1 MSRTEALSQ
10 YRIALK
16 AGQKCYRDC
25 VHEKKY
31 PYLVVLDELLGDS
44 VTAGR
49 VDMGIIDIPADR
61 IAGTCYVGRRNAF
74 AANFM
79 PLLSPESE
87 FALKWVNL
95 CESAMEIGVRE
106 PISCFEFMGRFYVQE
121 GNKRVSVQKSLGA
134 AAISA
139 KVTRILPAETDDEA
153 VKIYHEFVQF
163 HRCSGLYWIYF
174 DRPGCFARLQAALGY
189 SPDYEWSEDDRLTF
203 TSALHGFRRA
213 LERLNKQPSTEE
225 LSLALLIWLQVYSL
239 QELLTL
245 EESVLDKSILNIWP
259 EVQTQLQPESIAV
272 STAPQEPSVSLLG
285 RFLLPNHLR
294 IGIIHEGKYNEG
306 DWITAH
312 EEGLAYMES
321 CLSREVECRTYR
333 VPPDGDPEA
342 VMLEAIA
349 DGATVLFTTT
359 VNLITACRKIAA
371 EHRNIR
377 ILNCSVSMPYPG
389 VRTYN
394 SRIYEAKFVSGAIA
408 GVMSRSDLIG
418 YIAHSPIYGAPASI
432 NAFALGAK
440 MTRPN
445 ARILLKWKS
454 VSKDPVE
461 DLLYAGVDIISS
473 IDTTTRE
480 LLHPLRGLVQL
491 KPDGSLESLAS
502 PYRNWGN
509 FYIQMVNS
517 ILRGGWEDP
526 QAENCKAINYWW
538 GMNSGVVDIRLS
550 PDLPE
555 GVQQLARI
563 LRRGIGDGSVSPF
576 HRTLYDQQGNLQS
589 DGHRWFSPD
598 ELLHMDWLCDNV
610 EGSIPT
616 YDQLIPQARQ
626 IVRLQGVYRESIPL
640 EKDEFIP

>member
-1 MSRTEALSQ
+1 M
-10 YRIALK
+10 
-16 AGQKCYRDC
+16 
-25 VHEKKY
+25 
-31 PYLVVLDELLGDS
+31 
-44 VTAGR
+44 
-49 VDMGIIDIPADR
+49 
-61 IAGTCYVGRRNAF
+61 
-74 AANFM
+74 
-79 PLLSPESE
+79 
-87 FALKWVNL
+87 
-95 CESAMEIGVRE
+95 
-106 PISCFEFMGRFYVQE
+106 
-121 GNKRVSVQKSLGA
+121 
-134 AAISA
+134 
-139 KVTRILPAETDDEA
+139 
-153 VKIYHEFVQF
+153 
-163 HRCSGLYWIYF
+163 
-174 DRPGCFARLQAALGY
+174 
-189 SPDYEWSEDDRLTF
+189 
-203 TSALHGFRRA
+203 
-213 LERLNKQPSTEE
+213 ERLNKQCTTEE

-239 QELLTL
+239 NELLTL
-245 EESVLDKSILNIWP
+245 EEAALDKSILNIWP

-294 IGIIHEGKYNEG
+294 IAVIHEGQYNNG

-312 EEGLAYMES
+312 EDGLEYMES
-321 CLSREVECRTYR
+321 CLSREVEVRTYR
-333 VPPDGDPEA
+333 VPAGGDPEA
-342 VMLEAIA
+342 IMREAIA

-377 ILNCSVSMPYPG
+377 MLNCSVAMPYPG

-408 GVMSRSDLIG
+408 GVMSRSDVIG
-418 YIAHSPIYGAPASI
+418 YIAHSPIYGAP
-432 NAFALGAK
+432 
-440 MTRPN
+440 
-445 ARILLKWKS
+445 
-454 VSKDPVE
+454 VSRDPVQE
-461 DLLYAGVDIISS
+461 LLDAGVDIISS

-480 LLHPLRGLVQL
+480 LEHPLRGLVQL
-491 KPDGSLESLAS
+491 RPDGSLESLAS

-509 FYIQMVNS
+509 FYIQIVSS
-517 ILRGGWEDP
+517 ILRGGWDDP

-576 HRTLYDQQGNLQS
+576 HRSLYDQQGNLQS

-598 ELLHMDWLCDNV
+598 EILRMDWLCDNV
-610 EGSIPT
+610 EGDIPA
-616 YDQLIPQARQ
+616 YEELIPQARQ